1 MATTPENSA
10 WIEIGGRGP
19 QKEIAFGGIWTVFH
33 AGDVEDRLSEAV
45 RLRGEPVVLDL
56 EKIERLDTLGA
67 WLIYR
72 LSRDLKLRHVDTRFR
87 GVSDEHKLLIERVE
101 GNDRPCEMAPP
112 RRNSVLTLL
121 EDIGLGTLNAIIRL
135 SELLG
140 FLGLIITRL
149 AGAFRQPHRI
159 RLTPLVYHMEHV
171 GLRALPI
178 VGLISALIGA
188 VMVNQSAIQLRLY
201 GAEVLVVDMLAI
213 SILRELGILLT
224 AIIVAGRSGSAFTA
238 QIGSMMLREE
248 VDAMETIGL
257 NPIDVLVIPRFLALL
272 IVLPLLTFY
281 ADVAGI
287 LGGGLMAWAQLD
299 MSPAV
304 FLQRFQEA
312 VPDIRTFWVGIVKA
326 LFFAVVIAVSGC
338 FEGLSV
344 SGSAESVGQ
353 RTTQSVVQS
362 IFLII
367 VLDALLAI
375 FFTALGW

>member
-1 MATTPENSA
+1 MATILDNSA

-19 QKEIAFGGIWTVFH
+19 EKEISFGGIWTVFH
-33 AGDVEDRLSEAV
+33 AGDVEDRLMEAV
-45 RLRGEPVVLDL
+45 QLRGEPVVLDL
-56 EKIERLDTLGA
+56 EKVERMDTLGA

-72 LSRDLKLRHVDTRFR
+72 LSRDLRLKRVDTRFR
-87 GVSDEHKLLIERVE
+87 GVSDEYKLLIERV
-101 GNDRPCEMAPP
+101 GANDRPCEMAPP
-112 RRNSVLTLL
+112 RRNSILTLL
-121 EDIGLGTLNAIIRL
+121 EDVGLGTLNSLVRL

-149 AGAFRQPHRI
+149 AGAFRQPQRI
-159 RLTPLVYHMEHV
+159 RVTSLVYHIEQV

-178 VGLISALIGA
+178 VGLISFLIGA

-257 NPIDVLVIPRFLALL
+257 NPIDVLVLPRFLALL
-272 IVLPLLTFY
+272 VVMPLLTFY

-304 FLQRFQEA
+304 FLQFFQEA
-312 VPDIRTFWVGIVKA
+312 VPDIRTFWVGVIKA
-326 LFFAVVIAVSGC
+326 VFFAVVIGVSGC

-375 FFTALGW
+375 FFTAVGW